1 MAASPALRVVWQPL
15 ALSTVAQLPLAAV
28 GIGLLV
34 HVQRLTGSYAAAG
47 VASGL
52 FAAASGIAA
61 PSLGRVADRR
71 GRRRT
76 LSASAAVSSCALAL
90 VAVAPTSLPIGV
102 LYLLTAVAGG
112 ATPPIA
118 ACMRSMLPEIVDAG
132 VVRSVFAI
140 ESSALE
146 LTFISGPPLALAIGS
161 AWSPRV
167 ALAACAIVLL
177 LATLGFARTRLLDA
191 APARTD
197 RRSCSAMGSAAIR
210 TLVAVLACVGVIF
223 GAVEVA
229 VTATAAERAG
239 TAAAAPLLA
248 VWGVG
253 SLLGGIVTT
262 RVGGGA
268 RSSRG
273 LSMLVA
279 ALTLTHVALATG
291 ADSLL
296 ATGILLVPAGATIA
310 PTYATVYALAGA
322 AAPRGTATET
332 FAWLGT
338 AVAAGAAAGAA
349 AAGVL
354 VDRAGPEAVLLLAGL
369 AGCAGFALTLVRA
382 HTLSFL
388 SLRRQP

>member
-1 MAASPALRVVWQPL
+1 MAASPAFRVVWQPL

-34 HVQRLTGSYAAAG
+34 HVRQVTGSYGAAG
-47 VASGL
+47 LASGV
-52 FAAASGIAA
+52 FAAAAGIAA

-76 LSASAAVSSCALAL
+76 LSASAAVSSFALAL

-102 LYLLTAVAGG
+102 LFLLTAVAGS

-118 ACMRSMLPEIVDAG
+118 ACMRSILPEIVDAG
-132 VVRSVFAI
+132 AVRSIFAI

-161 AWSPRV
+161 VWSPRA

-177 LATLGFARTRLLDA
+177 LATLAFARTGLLDA

-197 RRSCSAMGSAAIR
+197 CRACRAMSSAAIR
-210 TLVAVLACVGVIF
+210 TLVAALACVGVIF

-229 VTATAAERAG
+229 ITATAAERAG

-262 RVGGGA
+262 RLGGGA
-268 RSSRG
+268 RSSRS

-279 ALTLTHVALATG
+279 ALTLTHVALAMGTN
-291 ADSLL
+291 SLML
-296 ATGILLVPAGATIA
+296 TGILLVPAGATIA
-310 PTYATVYALAGA
+310 PTYATVYAFAGA
-322 AAPRGTATET
+322 AAPPGTATET

-338 AVAAGAAAGAA
+338 AVATGAAAGAA

-354 VDRAGPEAVLLLAGL
+354 VDHAGPEAVLLLAGL
-369 AGCAGFALTLVRA
+369 AGCAAGALTLVRA
-382 HTLSFL
+382 QTLRFL
-388 SLRRQP
+388 AFQRQL